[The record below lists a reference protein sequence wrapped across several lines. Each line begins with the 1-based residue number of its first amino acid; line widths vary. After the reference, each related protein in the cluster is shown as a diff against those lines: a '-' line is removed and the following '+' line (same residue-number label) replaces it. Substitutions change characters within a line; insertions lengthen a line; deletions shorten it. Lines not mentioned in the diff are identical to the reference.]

1 MTFMVT
7 IRHIILKHSYC
18 ARDYNNHRDSDRANL
33 HPMDQIPLDKPASVQ
48 SRHLF
53 LMLHPLELVDGP
65 LLALPLAISL
75 KVVSE
80 VLTAPKIDDSEGR
93 RVE

>member
-1 MTFMVT
+1 M
-7 IRHIILKHSYC
+7 
-18 ARDYNNHRDSDRANL
+18 N
-33 HPMDQIPLDKPASVQ
+33 QIPLDKPASVQ
-48 SRHLF
+48 SRHLL

-80 VLTAPKIDDSEGR
+80 VLTTPKIDDSEGR
-93 RVE
+93 RLERALFRPNVQWSRLTHDVSPVKRALDAVGLVKS